1 MSSETFPF
9 GPAPCGIPAPAPAN
23 VQDLVGNKFAQSDLV
38 ASCKQRLSMLR
49 QLLHMTNQSI
59 LPSCFDSL
67 KSMNLPQV
75 DSQSPT
81 ERRQQ
86 ERLQARTKLAYMK
99 ERKAQ
104 FVNCSPSQTQVGKQ
118 ARRISSFTETA
129 PSRTLKV
136 ASCDEDED
144 NSTICMPVSYS
155 PQEQDMLGLED
166 IDDIFDDES
175 SFGEDSFEEPVQP
188 VTQPRQSSLEIQ
200 GFRRQ
205 VSEASFGCMLRL
217 QRQNTHP
224 RNPTPKE
231 AGLSSWDDVSSIA
244 TLSRLG
250 SFEPEPLPMG
260 DSPIPLVIY
269 VPTPKTE
276 EDDLEPLRIF
286 PSSQGFPSLDSLP
299 NHVAGDCS
307 NLLFGVCASSST
319 PMEFQL

>member
-1 MSSETFPF
+1 MPQMSSEAFPF
-9 GPAPCGIPAPAPAN
+9 GPAPCGIPDPVN
-23 VQDLVGNKFAQSDLV
+23 IQDLVGNKFAQSDLV

-49 QLLHMTNQSI
+49 QLLHMINQSS
-59 LPSCFDSL
+59 LPSRFDSL

-75 DSQSPT
+75 DSQSPS

-86 ERLQARTKLAYMK
+86 ERLQTRVKLAYMK

-104 FVNCSPSQTQVGKQ
+104 FVNCSPSQTQVGNQ

-129 PSRTLKV
+129 PAHTLQV
-136 ASCDEDED
+136 ASCDEDEE

-155 PQEQDMLGLED
+155 PQEQGMLGLED

-175 SFGEDSFEEPVQP
+175 SFGEDSFEEPAQP
-188 VTQPRQSSLEIQ
+188 VTKPRQTSKP
-200 GFRRQ
+200 RQ
-205 VSEASFGCMLRL
+205 VSEASFGCMLRR
-217 QRQNTHP
+217 QKQNTRP
-224 RNPTPKE
+224 KNPTPKE

-260 DSPIPLVIY
+260 DSPIPFVIY

-299 NHVAGDCS
+299 NRVAGGCS
-307 NLLFGVCASSST
+307 DLLFGACVNSST
-319 PMEFQL
+319 PVQFQL